1 MNIQQVIIDHGLWL
15 KNEGG
20 ARANLRGADLRG
32 VNLRGADLRGADL
45 SHSNLRGADLSHADL
60 SHADLSDA
68 DLSDADLSRA
78 DLSRADLSDA
88 DLSHSNLSDVNL
100 SRADLRGA
108 DLSRADLSRA
118 DLRNCIGNMK
128 QIKSLQCD
136 TWLISYTST
145 HLNIGCQTHT
155 IEDWF
160 DFSDD
165 EISSMDNEALVWWKV
180 WKPILK
186 NIIDVSPGI

>member
-1 MNIQQVIIDHGLWL
+1 
-15 KNEGG
+15 
-20 ARANLRGADLRG
+20 
-32 VNLRGADLRGADL
+32 L
-45 SHSNLRGADLSHADL
+45 SD
-60 SHADLSDA
+60 ADLSDA
-68 DLSDADLSRA
+68 DLSDADLSDA
-78 DLSRADLSDA
+78 DLSDARLSDANLRVADLSDANLRGADLSDA
-88 DLSHSNLSDVNL
+88 DLSDADLSDADLRDANLRGANLSDAN
-100 SRADLRGA
+100 
-108 DLSRADLSRA
+108 
-118 DLRNCIGNMK
+118 LRNCIGNME
-128 QIKSLQCD
+128 QIKSIQCD

-160 DFSDD
+160 DFSND

>member
-1 MNIQQVIIDHGLWL
+1 MNIQQVVIDHGLWL

-20 ARANLRGADLRG
+20 ARANLSHANLSRANLRG
-32 VNLRGADLRGADL
+32 VN
-45 SHSNLRGADLSHADL
+45 
-60 SHADLSDA
+60 LSDA
-68 DLSDADLSRA
+68 DLSDADLSDS
-78 DLSRADLSDA
+78 DLSDANLRGANLRGVNLSDA
-88 DLSHSNLSDVNL
+88 DLSDANL
-100 SRADLRGA
+100 SRAN
-108 DLSRADLSRA
+108 LSRA

-145 HLNIGCQTHT
+145 HLNIGCRTHT

-160 DFSDD
+160 DFSND

>member
-20 ARANLRGADLRG
+20 ARANLSDA
-32 VNLRGADLRGADL
+32 N
-45 SHSNLRGADLSHADL
+45 LSHANLSRANL
-60 SHADLSDA
+60 SHAN
-68 DLSDADLSRA
+68 LSRA

-88 DLSHSNLSDVNL
+88 DL
-100 SRADLRGA
+100 RGADLRGA
-108 DLSRADLSRA
+108 DLRGADLRGA

-160 DFSDD
+160 DFSND

>member
-20 ARANLRGADLRG
+20 ARANLSCANLSCANLRGANLRGANLSRADLRG
-32 VNLRGADLRGADL
+32 
-45 SHSNLRGADLSHADL
+45 
-60 SHADLSDA
+60 ADLSDA
-68 DLSDADLSRA
+68 DLSDADLRG
-78 DLSRADLSDA
+78 
-88 DLSHSNLSDVNL
+88 
-100 SRADLRGA
+100 ADLRGA
-108 DLSRADLSRA
+108 DLRGANLRGANLRGANLSDANLSGANLSGANLSDA

-145 HLNIGCQTHT
+145 HLNIGCRTHT

-160 DFSDD
+160 DFSND

>member
-20 ARANLRGADLRG
+20 ARADLSDADLIYADLSDADLSYANLRRANLRRANLRRANLRGANLRGADL
-32 VNLRGADLRGADL
+32 NC
-45 SHSNLRGADLSHADL
+45 
-60 SHADLSDA
+60 ADLSDA
-68 DLSDADLSRA
+68 DLSDADLS
-78 DLSRADLSDA
+78 DA
-88 DLSHSNLSDVNL
+88 DLSCANLRGAN
-100 SRADLRGA
+100 LRGA
-108 DLSRADLSRA
+108 DLSHANLRDAN
-118 DLRNCIGNMK
+118 LRNCIGNME

-160 DFSDD
+160 DFSND